1 MKNRILIL
9 VTVCLALLYSC
20 SGKRTVAAE
29 NINTA
34 VPEESDKAED
44 AAVVEEPVKEKL
56 VLRSLEGSF
65 EPEMVYVAGGSF
77 IMGAES
83 EKDNLPHEVELS
95 SFYMAKYLITVAQWR
110 RFLQEVPLAYDW
122 DWEEAHTIGKFKDT
136 IPTEDC
142 PIQQMSWYYAI
153 VFCNW
158 ASMKDGLEPCYS
170 LDRLPE
176 HKNDVIEVTWNKS
189 ANGYRLATDAEWEY
203 AARGGQESKGYLYA
217 GSNDIAEVAAFGK
230 SSYPVGQMKPNE
242 LGIYDMAGNASEWCW
257 DWYDKVMFE
266 WLPKENPSVDTM
278 EQIRMP
284 PFGTKNKRDY
294 KVVRGSDWW
303 NVPLAVSSRGCYPAR
318 HILVI
323 GIRLVRNGN
332 EEKVNNDHIS
342 TDIQSGT
349 L

>member
-1 MKNRILIL
+1 MKYRILIL

-20 SGKRTVAAE
+20 SRKRITDAE
-29 NINTA
+29 NVNTG
-34 VPEESDKAED
+34 VVEESDKAEST
-44 AAVVEEPVKEKL
+44 VVLEEPVKEKL
-56 VLRSLEGSF
+56 VLRALEGSF

-77 IMGAES
+77 IMGDKSVEA
-83 EKDNLPHEVELS
+83 NQPHEVELS

-158 ASMKDGLEPCYS
+158 ASMKDGLEVCYS

-217 GSNDIAEVAAFGK
+217 GSNDITEVAAFGK
-230 SSYPVGQMKPNE
+230 ASYPVGQMKPNE
-242 LGIYDMAGNASEWCW
+242 LGIYDMAGNADEWCW

-266 WLPKENPSVDTM
+266 WLPKENPSVNTID
-278 EQIRMP
+278 QIRMP

-294 KVVRGSDWW
+294 KVVRGANWW
-303 NVPLAVSSRGCYPAR
+303 GKPHICMVRDHYPAK
-318 HILVI
+318 HLYVT

-332 EEKVNNDHIS
+332 EGGADKRAARE
-342 TDIQSGT
+342 
-349 L
+349 

>member
-1 MKNRILIL
+1 MKYRILIL

-20 SGKRTVAAE
+20 SGKRTAAAE
-29 NINTA
+29 NVNTG
-34 VPEESDKAED
+34 VVEESDKAEST
-44 AAVVEEPVKEKL
+44 VVIEEPVKEKL
-56 VLRSLEGSF
+56 VLRALEGSF

-77 IMGAES
+77 IMGDKSVEA
-83 EKDNLPHEVELS
+83 NQPHEVELS

-158 ASMKDGLEPCYS
+158 ASMKDGLEVCYS

-242 LGIYDMAGNASEWCW
+242 LGIYDMEGNASEWCW

-284 PFGTKNKRDY
+284 PFGEKNERDY
-294 KVVRGSDWW
+294 KVYRGTNWWGIPFGSVR
-303 NVPLAVSSRGCYPAR
+303 RGGYPAK
-318 HILVI
+318 HLYVI
-323 GIRLVRNGN
+323 GIRLVKNGN
-332 EEKVNNDHIS
+332 EGVADKRAARE
-342 TDIQSGT
+342 
-349 L
+349 

>member
-1 MKNRILIL
+1 MKYRILIF

-20 SGKRTVAAE
+20 SRKRTAATK
-29 NINTA
+29 NVNTG
-34 VPEESDKAED
+34 VVEESNKAE
-44 AAVVEEPVKEKL
+44 VVIEEPVKEKL
-56 VLRSLEGSF
+56 VLRALEGSF

-77 IMGAES
+77 IMGDKSVEA
-83 EKDNLPHEVELS
+83 NQPHEVELS

-122 DWEEAHTIGKFKDT
+122 DWEEAHTIGRFKDT

-217 GSNDIAEVAAFGK
+217 GSNDITEVAAFGK
-230 SSYPVGQMKPNE
+230 ASYPVGQMKPNE

-266 WLPKENPSVDTM
+266 WLSKENPSVDTM

-284 PFGTKNKRDY
+284 PFGEKNERDY
-294 KVVRGSDWW
+294 KVYRGTNWWGIPFGSVR
-303 NVPLAVSSRGCYPAR
+303 RG
-318 HILVI
+318 
-323 GIRLVRNGN
+323 G
-332 EEKVNNDHIS
+332 
-342 TDIQSGT
+342 
-349 L
+349 

>member
-1 MKNRILIL
+1 MKYRFCIL
-9 VTVCLALLYSC
+9 VAVCLALLYSC
-20 SGKRTVAAE
+20 GGKRTVATE

-56 VLRSLEGSF
+56 VLRALEGSF

-83 EKDNLPHEVELS
+83 EEDNLPHEVELS

-122 DWEEAHTIGKFKDT
+122 DWEEAHTIGRFKDT

-230 SSYPVGQMKPNE
+230 ASYPVGQMKSNE

-284 PFGTKNKRDY
+284 PFGLKTDKAY
-294 KVVRGSDWW
+294 KVYRGMNWW
-303 NVPLAVSSRGCYPAR
+303 GIPFGSVGRGGYPAR
-318 HILVI
+318 HLYVI

-332 EEKVNNDHIS
+332 EGGANKRAARE
-342 TDIQSGT
+342 
-349 L
+349 